1 MIRKE
6 GLEMKRL
13 LGLLLVVVLMAVAAV
28 RV

>member
-6 GLEMKRL
+6 GPEMKRL